1 VPPGTKEDFMRD
13 FRRPLRW
20 VARPGWVVL
29 LALAAACTHRPA
41 HEPAAPSPDDDDIE
55 TGYGHEPRGTSSAAV
70 STLRRA
76 DFDAQRASS
85 VQELLERVPGV
96 TVVHLANGQFSV
108 RVRGIRSMES
118 DNEPLFVVDGVPRTS
133 AGFSASLE
141 AIHPSSI
148 KRIDVLKDASSLAM
162 YGSRGANG
170 VIVITTVDAP

>member
-13 FRRPLRW
+13 FRRP
-20 VARPGWVVL
+20 GWVVV
-29 LALAAACTHRPA
+29 LALAAACAHRPA
-41 HEPAAPSPDDDDIE
+41 HDPPSPTPPDDDDEIA

-70 STLRRA
+70 STLHRA
-76 DFDAQRASS
+76 DFDAQRANS

-108 RVRGIRSMES
+108 RVRGIRSMEG
-118 DNEPLFVVDGVPRTS
+118 DNEPLFVVDGVARTS
-133 AGFSASLE
+133 AGFTAGLE